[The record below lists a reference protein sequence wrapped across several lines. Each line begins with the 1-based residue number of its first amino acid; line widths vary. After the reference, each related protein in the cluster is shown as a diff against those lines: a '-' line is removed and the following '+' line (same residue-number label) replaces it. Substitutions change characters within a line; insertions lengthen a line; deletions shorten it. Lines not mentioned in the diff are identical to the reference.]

1 MKNVKRTQGFT
12 LIELLI
18 VIAIIGI
25 LAAVLIPNLLNARK
39 AANNSA
45 AQSLARNAVTQAEA
59 LRANNQ
65 PLANI
70 TLATA
75 GDCSVAP
82 GTGATAAG
90 LGTTLPASVT
100 SCKVYADANGSH
112 VLTSSSN
119 GQFYYFDGEKM
130 NGPAAAAPAAW

>member
-1 MKNVKRTQGFT
+1 MKNGTQGFT

-45 AQSLARNAVTQAEA
+45 AQSIARNAVTQAES
-59 LRANNQ
+59 LRANSQ
-65 PLANI
+65 PLSGTTA
-70 TLATA
+70 ATA
-75 GDCSVAP
+75 VNCATAP

-90 LGTTLPASVT
+90 LGMTLPPSVT
-100 SCKVYADANGSH
+100 SCKVYSDANASH
-112 VLTSSSN
+112 ALTQSSN
-119 GQFYYFDGEKM
+119 GQYYYFDGQALQ
-130 NGPAAAAPAAW
+130 GPAATAPTTW

>member
-45 AQSLARNAVTQAEA
+45 AQTFLRNAITAAESA
-59 LRANNQ
+59 RANNDVAAFVNKTTAVKCTAA
-65 PLANI
+65 PMNM
-70 TLATA
+70 TEPGSVTA
-75 GDCSVAP
+75 GTCEVKQGQNNS
-82 GTGATAAG
+82 TGYIVSAAG
-90 LGTTLPASVT
+90 EKYTFDGTTVAKSTTATTAP
-100 SCKVYADANGSH
+100 DA
-112 VLTSSSN
+112 
-119 GQFYYFDGEKM
+119 Q
-130 NGPAAAAPAAW
+130 